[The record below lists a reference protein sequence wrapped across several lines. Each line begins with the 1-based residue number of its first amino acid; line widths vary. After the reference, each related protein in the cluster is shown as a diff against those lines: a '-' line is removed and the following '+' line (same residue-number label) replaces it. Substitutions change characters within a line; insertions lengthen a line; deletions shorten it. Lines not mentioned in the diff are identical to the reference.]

1 MTLVMHVVEF
11 AHGSPG
17 YHELVRLRD
26 LHLRQPIGLR
36 LLADDLTGEEQ
47 HRHFAL
53 VDDGV
58 IFGGLIANPH
68 GPGSAK
74 LRQMWIH
81 PDLRGQGHGRE
92 LLSEVESRLVGE
104 GVNSFVLHA
113 RENAAG
119 FYQKSG
125 YRAVGDLFTEVGR
138 PHLRM
143 EKRSGR

>member
-11 AHGSPG
+11 AHASSG

-36 LLADDLTGEEQ
+36 LHAEDLAGEEL

-53 VDDGV
+53 VDDGE
-58 IFGGLIANPH
+58 IFGGLIANPC
-68 GPGSAK
+68 GPGGAK

-92 LLSEVESRLVGE
+92 LLSEVESRLIGE
-104 GVNSFVLHA
+104 GVNFFVLHA

-119 FYQKSG
+119 FYRKSG
-125 YRAVGDLFTEVGR
+125 YRAVGDHFTEVGR

-143 EKRSGR
+143 EKRSGG